1 MEYNHNI
8 EEKCTTCGANPSTV
22 FLMFYIIY
30 YTMENKYDKEFLEQ
44 LTCNKQIQIDYW
56 LKAFAEYKSEYWNP
70 NLRYSIE
77 YIYPRCFNRL
87 MNNIKNYAKRYTVK
101 LEKYEWINDFEKKKK
116 ELEQIEK
123 FLEENKID
131 KDKAQLNFQQWLY
144 QCDIYDMSSTDISDI
159 ISSMIDWKQM
169 CNWKSL
175 PENKWFLFIFDL
187 IQYYIYTTLDEEH
200 KAQFKKCIDC
210 NRQMFN
216 ISMVKQLIEWATP
229 EEIVNQ
235 IVAQYRYHYSWRI
248 GTCLLDLIYT
258 TSRESGTE
266 DFLQDEEKIKAIKN
280 KNI

>member
-1 MEYNHNI
+1 
-8 EEKCTTCGANPSTV
+8 
-22 FLMFYIIY
+22 MFYIIY

-56 LKAFAEYKSEYWNP
+56 LKVFSEYKSEYWNP
-70 NLRYSIE
+70 NLRYTIE

-101 LEKYEWINDFEKKKK
+101 IEKYEWINDLEKKKK

-123 FLEENKID
+123 FLEENNID

-159 ISSMIDWKQM
+159 ISSMIEWKQM

-175 PENKWFLFIFDL
+175 PENKWFLFVFDL

-200 KAQFKKCIDC
+200 KIQFKKCVDS
-210 NRQMFN
+210 NRQLFN
-216 ISMVKQLIEWATP
+216 VSMVKQLIEWVAP

-235 IVAQYRYHYSWRI
+235 MVAQYRYNYSWRM
-248 GTCLLDLIYT
+248 GTCVLDLIYT
-258 TSRESGTE
+258 TSKESGQE
-266 DFLQDEEKIKAIKN
+266 DFSQDEEKIKAIKN